1 MVTIQLFEIFG
12 SVMLKDA
19 GVESQLDKI
28 EKKAKGTSNVFSDT
42 FGKIG
47 NAALKV
53 GAILGLGMGVSS
65 MVSAASKAQ
74 SSLAQM
80 GAVLKSTGDASG
92 MTQKQLI
99 DLASAQSQVS
109 LQSKGANIDTE
120 NLLLTFTNLGSN
132 VFPQCLSTVNDMSQA
147 LGQDTKSSA
156 IQLGKALQDPLK
168 GITALSRVGVNFT
181 AQQKEQI
188 KGFVA
193 TGQAAKAQQVILN
206 ELNKEFG
213 GSALAQSKTFSGQMI
228 ILKNNLTGLGVGITN
243 VLLPTMTSFLTWVNG
258 NMPKIQSFTTGAI
271 TEMLNSFK
279 AVSSFMNANVM
290 PVFKSFTSFIQANM
304 PTIKGIISVVTQYIQ
319 TSFNNMATVIKTLII
334 PAFKDFVNFV
344 KPYMPQISSAIQT
357 MSKVSQAVLKEVIG
371 IINTYVIPGIK
382 SLVSFVI
389 SHMPQIES
397 TFKSIFKGIESVWNT
412 ILKPVLIFIVS
423 QIQQVVGWVVA
434 NLPLIQQTFGTVMNK
449 IGTIVKVALTILE
462 GLWTVF
468 GGALE
473 TIVSTLLKVV
483 EDIIS
488 VVLNTI
494 NGNWKGAWAALIDIC
509 KTLLGGLGK
518 IVLDILTGI
527 GKIFLD
533 MGATALGWGKDLID
547 NIGKG
552 IIKAKDDLIKGIGD
566 IGNAIKTKFESMF
579 GIHSPSTV
587 GFAWGGH
594 IIQGLMNGMSNKDLG
609 GFITGMIDKVKSTV
623 GGVANSAQ
631 LNGWIMAA
639 LGITGTSLSW
649 LAPLGQLIGFESGG
663 DPNSINLTDSNAKK
677 GTPSQGLMQTI
688 PETFKTYGIAAL
700 GGITSPIAN
709 IVAGINY
716 IKARYGDISQ
726 TPGMLSVARG
736 GAYKGYSS
744 GTNDFMGGMAR
755 VNEAGGEIMNL
766 PDHTQIIPHDIS
778 MEMAKNKRDSE
789 VKSNVYNFNIDH
801 IVLPSVTN
809 NGKQFMSSLI
819 TYSKTHS

>member
-1 MVTIQLFEIFG
+1 
-12 SVMLKDA
+12 
-19 GVESQLDKI
+19 
-28 EKKAKGTSNVFSDT
+28 
-42 FGKIG
+42 
-47 NAALKV
+47 
-53 GAILGLGMGVSS
+53 
-65 MVSAASKAQ
+65 
-74 SSLAQM
+74 
-80 GAVLKSTGDASG
+80 
-92 MTQKQLI
+92 
-99 DLASAQSQVS
+99 
-109 LQSKGANIDTE
+109 
-120 NLLLTFTNLGSN
+120 
-132 VFPQCLSTVNDMSQA
+132 
-147 LGQDTKSSA
+147 
-156 IQLGKALQDPLK
+156 
-168 GITALSRVGVNFT
+168 
-181 AQQKEQI
+181 
-188 KGFVA
+188 
-193 TGQAAKAQQVILN
+193 
-206 ELNKEFG
+206 
-213 GSALAQSKTFSGQMI
+213 
-228 ILKNNLTGLGVGITN
+228 
-243 VLLPTMTSFLTWVNG
+243 
-258 NMPKIQSFTTGAI
+258 
-271 TEMLNSFK
+271 
-279 AVSSFMNANVM
+279 
-290 PVFKSFTSFIQANM
+290 
-304 PTIKGIISVVTQYIQ
+304 
-319 TSFNNMATVIKTLII
+319 
-334 PAFKDFVNFV
+334 
-344 KPYMPQISSAIQT
+344 MPQISSAIQT
-357 MSKVSQAVLKEVIG
+357 MSKVSQSVLKEVIG
-371 IINTYVIPGIK
+371 IVNTYVIPGFK
-382 SLVSFVI
+382 SLVSFI
-389 SHMPQIES
+389 IAHMPQIES
-397 TFKSIFKGIESVWNT
+397 TFKSIFKGIETVWNT
-412 ILKPVLIFIVS
+412 ILKPVLLFVIS

-434 NLPLIQQTFGTVMNK
+434 NLPLIEQTFATVMNK
-449 IGTIVKVALTILE
+449 VGSIVKVALILLE

-473 TIVSTLLKVV
+473 TIVSTLIKVV
-483 EDIIS
+483 EDIIT
-488 VVLNTI
+488 VVMDTI
-494 NGNWKGAWAALIDIC
+494 TGNWKGAWSGLIDIV

-609 GFITGMIDKVKSTV
+609 GFITSMIDKVKSTV
-623 GGVANSAQ
+623 GGVANSVQ

-663 DPNSINLTDSNAKK
+663 DPNAVNNTDSNAAA
-677 GTPSQGLMQTI
+677 GHSSVGLMQTI
-688 PETFKTYGIAAL
+688 PSTFATYGISAL
-700 GGITSPIAN
+700 GGITNPIAN

-716 IKARYGDISQ
+716 IKDRYGDISQ

-736 GAYKGYSS
+736 GAYKGYAA

-766 PDHTQIIPHDIS
+766 PDHTQIIPHDVS

-801 IVLPSVTN
+801 IILPSVTN